1 MFITIGPSHSVLVVA
16 GSKRVTPASSPA
28 APASRV
34 RRSRHLRSTLA
45 AAPGLRA
52 HALVTKQLKLTIY
65 SDAMSYSGAQGNKG
79 AVGVRMKLFDSTVC
93 FVCGHLAAH
102 QLNIA
107 GRNADASSITTKLLF
122 KNDDAATT

>member
-1 MFITIGPSHSVLVVA
+1 
-16 GSKRVTPASSPA
+16 
-28 APASRV
+28 
-34 RRSRHLRSTLA
+34 
-45 AAPGLRA
+45 
-52 HALVTKQLKLTIY
+52 
-65 SDAMSYSGAQGNKG
+65 MSYSDAQGNKG